1 MDLVHTGMGDSGTR
15 WSKHIGQSGKPAY
28 LAIADAI
35 AADMQAGRLA
45 ANENLPPM
53 RVLARQ
59 LGLNY
64 STVARAYAEARRRG
78 LVDARSG
85 RGTFVKPTASAAA
98 SVRSLGYVGLV
109 EMTMNLPPEPQ
120 DPALMIRM
128 QNGLGELRE
137 RMDMRELLRY
147 QDFGGSRE
155 DREAGIRLLESHLP
169 RLSPER
175 VLVCPGVQS
184 ALLALMSV
192 LVRPGEAMCTEAL
205 TYPGVKAIASHLGIE
220 LVGLP
225 LDDEGIDPDA
235 FAAACA
241 KHAPKALYLNP
252 TLLNPTTAVMSEA
265 RRLAVAETARQHNIW
280 IIEDDAYGLL
290 PARAPR
296 PIAALAPEMTFYVS
310 GLAKFVGAGLRIAY
324 LAAPDTRQAQR
335 IASTLRAMTVMA
347 SPITTAL
354 STRWINDGTAKAILD
369 AVREESARRQRFAAQ
384 TLPAGYASKP
394 EAFHLWLPLPPH
406 WSRVEFAAHLRA
418 RGIGVVG
425 SDSFAVTQIAPEAVR
440 VCLGGAVDRNQ
451 CRVALELIAGALAQH
466 PAVAAGVV

>member
-1 MDLVHTGMGDSGTR
+1 MAENRSR
-15 WSKHIGQSGKPAY
+15 WSRYIGESNKPAY

-53 RVLARQ
+53 RVLARE

-64 STVARAYAEARRRG
+64 TTVARAYAEARRRG

-85 RGTFVKPTASAAA
+85 RGTFVKPAASAAA
-98 SVRSLGYVGLV
+98 PVRSLGFVGLV

-120 DPALMIRM
+120 DVALMMRM
-128 QNGLGELRE
+128 RNGLAELRE
-137 RMDMRELLRY
+137 RMDMHELLRY

-155 DREAGIRLLESHLP
+155 DRNAGIRLLDAHVAG
-169 RLSPER
+169 LSPER

-192 LVRPGEAMCTEAL
+192 LVRPGEVMCTEAL

-225 LDDEGIDPDA
+225 LDDEGIDPEA

-241 KHAPKALYLNP
+241 RHAPKALYLNP

-265 RRLAVAETARQHNIW
+265 RRLAVAETARQHNVW

-290 PARAPR
+290 PSRAPR
-296 PIAALAPEMTFYVS
+296 TIAELAPEMTFYVS

-324 LAAPDTRQAQR
+324 LAAPDARQAQR

-354 STRWINDGTAKAILD
+354 STLWINDGTAKAILG
-369 AVREESARRQRFAAQ
+369 AVREESAQRQRLAAQ
-384 TLPAGYASKP
+384 ALPPGYAAKP

-406 WSRVEFAAHLRA
+406 WSRIEFAAHLRA
-418 RGIGVVG
+418 HGIGVVC
-425 SDSFAVTQIAPEAVR
+425 SDSFAVTETPPEAVR
-440 VCLGGAVDRNQ
+440 VCLGGAVDRDQ
-451 CRVALELIAGALAQH
+451 CRAALGLIGGALEQH
-466 PAVAAGVV
+466 PAETDS

>member
-1 MDLVHTGMGDSGTR
+1 MADNTAR
-15 WSKHIGQSGKPAY
+15 WSKYVAQSGKPAY

-45 ANENLPPM
+45 ANENLPPL
-53 RVLARQ
+53 RALASE

-64 STVARAYAEARRRG
+64 TTVARAYAEARRRG

-85 RGTFVKPTASAAA
+85 RGTFVKPASSTTAP
-98 SVRSLGYVGLV
+98 VRSLGFVGLV

-120 DPALMIRM
+120 DPALMLRM
-128 QNGLGELRE
+128 QNGLAELQQ
-137 RMDMRELLRY
+137 RMDMHELLRY
-147 QDFGGSRE
+147 QDFGGTRA
-155 DREAGIRLLESHLP
+155 DREAGIRLLEPHLP
-169 RLSPER
+169 GLAPER

-184 ALLALMSV
+184 ALLALISV
-192 LVRPGEAMCTEAL
+192 LVRPGEVMCTEAL
-205 TYPGVKAIASHLGIE
+205 TYPGAKAIASHLGVE

-225 LDDEGIDPDA
+225 LDAEGIDPEA

-265 RRLAVAETARQHNIW
+265 RRLAVAETARQHNVW

-296 PIAALAPEMTFYVS
+296 TIAELAPESTFYVS

-324 LAAPDTRQAQR
+324 LAAPDARQAQR
-335 IASTLRAMTVMA
+335 IATTLRAMTVMA

-354 STRWINDGTAKAILD
+354 STRWIEDGTAHAILG
-369 AVREESARRQRFAAQ
+369 AVREESARRQRLAAQ
-384 TLPAGYASKP
+384 ALPAGSYASQP
-394 EAFHLWLPLPPH
+394 EAFHLWLALPPH

-425 SDSFAVTQIAPEAVR
+425 SDSFAVTETPPQAVR
-440 VCLGGAVDRNQ
+440 VCLGGAVDRHQ
-451 CRVALELIAGALAQH
+451 CRTALDLIAGVLEQH
-466 PAVAAGVV
+466 PAVASGVM